1 MSGELPT
8 ARLTIAPLIERFPAY
23 RVAVVVLEGLSLDT
37 ADAAGVEHCLQAAEA
52 AARERLAA
60 GELAEIPAIKA
71 WRQAYKGFGIKQTR
85 YRSSLERLLRRLRG
99 GEALPRINPLVD
111 LYNALSIRH
120 LMPAGADDLDRVALP
135 LAFRYA
141 AEGDGFLDMGTDPPT
156 EAPPAPGEAVYAD
169 ARHVLCRRWN
179 WRQDA
184 RSMILPETRRAVVTV
199 QALED
204 TGPDAL
210 VTAAEAFLG
219 LARDFLGAAG
229 AYALADRERPTVAL
243 PQPQIGS

>member
-23 RVAVVVLEGLSLDT
+23 RVAVVVLEGLSLDA

-141 AEGDGFLDMGTDPPT
+141 AEGGRFPRHGHRPADGSAARPRRGGLCRCPARALPPLELAPGCPQHDPSGDPPR
-156 EAPPAPGEAVYAD
+156 GG
-169 ARHVLCRRWN
+169 H
-179 WRQDA
+179 
-184 RSMILPETRRAVVTV
+184 
-199 QALED
+199 
-204 TGPDAL
+204 G
-210 VTAAEAFLG
+210 
-219 LARDFLGAAG
+219 AG
-229 AYALADRERPTVAL
+229 A
-243 PQPQIGS
+243 G